1 MKQKSLKKPTDRLL
15 ATVTVALTI
24 VGLAML
30 SSASA
35 VVSYERF
42 GTNNYYFFRQLIFAA
57 AGLALMYMVSRIDY
71 HFWRRWS
78 RPFLLLILVVLAL
91 VLVPSLG
98 VAPGAARSWFQVG
111 SFFVQ
116 PSEFAKLVLIF
127 YLASW
132 FERKKGAENNFWF
145 GVLPPLLMAGLVI
158 ALVAMQPDIGTAVIL
173 ATVVFLLF
181 FAADVKYAYL
191 GAFGAFGLAALWIA
205 VKVAPYRSARILTFL
220 DPTKDPLGIGYH
232 ISQALLA
239 IGSGGIWGYG
249 FGASRQKYNYL
260 PEPIGDSIFAVMA
273 EELGFLRVV
282 AAVLLFGIFIW
293 AGLRVARHAPDRF
306 GQLAGIGITAWIGF
320 QAFLNIAAISGI
332 LPLTGVTLPFIS
344 YGGSSLVVALLGAG
358 VLLNIS
364 RQRL

>member
-145 GVLPPLLMAGLVI
+145 GVLPPLLMA
-158 ALVAMQPDIGTAVIL
+158 
-173 ATVVFLLF
+173 
-181 FAADVKYAYL
+181 
-191 GAFGAFGLAALWIA
+191 ALWIA
-205 VKVAPYRSARILTFL
+205 VKVAPYRSALILTFL

-344 YGGSSLVVALLGAG
+344 NGGSSLVVALLGAG